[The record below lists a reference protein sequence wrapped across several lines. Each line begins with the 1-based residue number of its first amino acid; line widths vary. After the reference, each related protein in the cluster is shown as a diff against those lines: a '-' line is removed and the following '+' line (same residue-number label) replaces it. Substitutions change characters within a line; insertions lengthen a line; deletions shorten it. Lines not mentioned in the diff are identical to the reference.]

1 MCAYNKPFW
10 ATPMLLAFLLQVAS
24 KKFAPGSF
32 FSIFQQ
38 KNAAE
43 QQKTLRELYELAHKR
58 AEAGKATSVPL

>member
-1 MCAYNKPFW
+1 
-10 ATPMLLAFLLQVAS
+10 MLLAFLLQVAS

-32 FSIFQQ
+32 FFNFST